1 MSARLPNDL
10 FEVEMV
16 DQVQVVKL
24 NDTSLDESNLQAVGE
39 QLLRLVDDSGQH
51 TLHVDLG
58 EVKYLA
64 SMGLA
69 KFVAL
74 HKKVKGLGG
83 HLTLCNVDGPVYEVF
98 QVTQLTRLL
107 DVRRKEAG

>member
-10 FEVEMV
+10 FEVETV

-24 NDTSLDESNLQAVGE
+24 NDTSLDESNIQAVGE
-39 QLLRLVDDSGQH
+39 QLLRLVDEPGPH

-58 EVKYLA
+58 GVKYVG

-69 KFVAL
+69 KFIAL

-83 HLTLCNVDGPVYEVF
+83 HLTLCNVDDPVYEVF
-98 QVTQLTRLL
+98 QVTQLTRVL
-107 DVRRKEAG
+107 DVRRKAAG